1 MSQSV
6 GPVPVIRFLTVR
18 TGEAM
23 SRSSVASKRP
33 LSPHLTIYRWPITM
47 ALSILNR
54 ITGGALYVG
63 TLLVA
68 WWLVAL
74 ATSPEWFD
82 TANAV
87 MGSIVGQLILIGFT
101 WAMFM
106 HLVGGIRF
114 MLWDT
119 GIATEKYVARQT
131 AWVSLI
137 ASFILTAL
145 TWLALYVVL

>member
-1 MSQSV
+1 
-6 GPVPVIRFLTVR
+6 
-18 TGEAM
+18 
-23 SRSSVASKRP
+23 
-33 LSPHLTIYRWPITM
+33 M

-54 ITGGALYVG
+54 ITGGMLYVG

-87 MGSIVGQLILIGFT
+87 MGSLIGQLILFGFT

-106 HLVGGIRF
+106 HLIGGIRF
-114 MLWDT
+114 MLWDV
-119 GIATEKYVARQT
+119 GFATEKGIARQT
-131 AWVSLI
+131 AWASLI
-137 ASFILTAL
+137 ASFVVTAL
-145 TWLALYVVL
+145 TWLALYLVF